1 MQKEHSQR
9 KPDRDSFE
17 YWREVI
23 DTLEKAGMTKDPFIH
38 GACKLLWET
47 GYYVPLKEALESRP
61 GLLTKAKRNV
71 AEQERAEEEEP
82 FRPYPEGDELN
93 DLKGQIK
100 VGLNVPNDAEFGLNL
115 PDFTQ
120 ILAIYGVPKT
130 GKTWLN
136 TLIFDQ
142 FLGMPDKE
150 FNIIAVD
157 RKRDYVHLIK
167 KHPNLVILKTENIR
181 FNVFEE
187 KEGWLDAVQV
197 ISDENYFGASS
208 QPVIEQAYKE
218 CLIENRLI
226 INGKFQESENYPN
239 YSQILKRLLQ
249 ITGNLKGAHYRDI
262 ESKITARFGQYI
274 RTEEVF
280 NCRKGFPIDFWLN
293 NDIIIVPDEMSR
305 TAIRSFIIGL
315 AHRIFRHYKKHN
327 MRGDQLRTLFLL
339 DEGGWLLDA
348 KRDTDMY
355 ITNEALDDVLRM
367 GREFGLGWMISA
379 QQPNMVCKTV
389 RENARFLIS
398 FRVQSNSM
406 DEVQKDF
413 GLKDEQKDYMK
424 HKLPPKLTGI
434 LSTPNFTRP
443 VIFRMKE
450 SLYVEKDVTDEY
462 IDRKMGPV
470 IERLHSEL
478 RNSETAKSVNLNEIR
493 KEINAKIGGINI
505 LDELKQEPFS
515 HYTEIRNKRKLGN
528 KMDEAVKWLES
539 QGLVVVVECKHNKKG
554 HAAKYLALTATAQ
567 NSLNIPEQKRIS
579 HSHFKHTLYIKKI
592 AAWIKAQGQ
601 AAIKEYCGNGAF
613 KERIDVYTEYE
624 EGGCTKKI
632 AYEVTLTL
640 NAKDVMK
647 NVAKCLNYPFNV
659 DEINIVCETK
669 EDVDRV
675 ILMAAKSTQLFPQQS
690 EKITFRTITDYL

>member
-1 MQKEHSQR
+1 MKKEHSKK

-17 YWREVI
+17 YRREVLE
-23 DTLEKAGMTKDPFIH
+23 TLDKAGMTKDPFIRR
-38 GACKLLWET
+38 ACKIFWET
-47 GYYVPLKEALESRP
+47 GYYVPLKEALKSRP
-61 GLLTKAKRNV
+61 GLLTNAKRNV

-93 DLKGQIK
+93 DLKGEIK
-100 VGLNVPNDAEFGLNL
+100 VGLNVPNDAKFGLNL

-136 TLIFDQ
+136 TLIFNQ

-218 CLIENRLI
+218 CLIENGLLA
-226 INGKFQESENYPN
+226 NGKFQDSENYPN

-280 NCRKGFPIDFWLN
+280 NCKKGFPINFWLN
-293 NDIIIVPDEMSR
+293 NDIIIVPDGMSR
-305 TAIRSFIIGL
+305 TEIRSFIIGL

-389 RENARFLIS
+389 RENARFLIT

-443 VIFRMKE
+443 VIFRMEE
-450 SLYVEKDVTDEY
+450 SVYVEKDVTDEY
-462 IDRKMGPV
+462 IDKKMVPV
-470 IERLHSEL
+470 IEKLHAEL
-478 RNSETAKSVNLNEIR
+478 RNSEMPKSVDLNEIR
-493 KEINAKIGGINI
+493 KEINAKIGGTII
-505 LDELKQEPFS
+505 LDELKQDPFS
-515 HYTEIRNKRKLGN
+515 HYTQIRDKRKLGS
-528 KMDEAVKWLES
+528 KMDDAVKWLES
-539 QGLVVVVECKHNKKG
+539 EGLVVVVECKHNKNG
-554 HAAKYLALTATAQ
+554 QTAKYLALTATAQ

-579 HSHFKHTLYIKKI
+579 HTHFKHTLYIEKI
-592 AAWIKAQGQ
+592 VAWIKAQGQ
-601 AAIKEYCGNGAF
+601 AAKKEYCGDGAF
-613 KERIDVYTEYE
+613 KERIDVYAEYE
-624 EGGCTKKI
+624 EKGCTKKI

-640 NAKDVMK
+640 NAKEIMK
-647 NVAKCLNYPFNV
+647 NVTKCLNYPFNV
-659 DEINIVCETK
+659 DEINLVCETK

-675 ILMAAKSTQLFPQQS
+675 ILIVAKSGQLFPEKQ
-690 EKITFRTITDYL
+690 EKITFRTITEFL